1 MSPLPTTVPAIV
13 RTRVRAAVRRRAPRS
28 PREAEERAL
37 VLRLLSLLSQ
47 YPDEELAA
55 HRPGLASAVAALPRS
70 PAAAELSAFMDW
82 FTAQEP
88 DALARHYVETF
99 DLRRRSSLY
108 LTYYLHGDT
117 RRRGTALLT
126 LARRY
131 RAAGWDTDGGE
142 LPDHLPVVLEFAALA
157 GPGAGEAPLRMH
169 RRGLE
174 LIRHAL
180 TESGS
185 PYRHLLSAL
194 LGLLPPATDADRA
207 AVAKLAAEGP
217 PEEEVGLGPYGA
229 AHRADHG
236 AGHGAGHG
244 HPAYGDGEFDPPSA
258 FVSPTAAP
266 PARAPRTADGPR
278 PEGRS

>member
-1 MSPLPTTVPAIV
+1 
-13 RTRVRAAVRRRAPRS
+13 
-28 PREAEERAL
+28 
-37 VLRLLSLLSQ
+37 
-47 YPDEELAA
+47 
-55 HRPGLASAVAALPRS
+55 
-70 PAAAELSAFMDW
+70 
-82 FTAQEP
+82 
-88 DALARHYVETF
+88 
-99 DLRRRSSLY
+99 
-108 LTYYLHGDT
+108 
-117 RRRGTALLT
+117 
-126 LARRY
+126 
-131 RAAGWDTDGGE
+131 
-142 LPDHLPVVLEFAALA
+142 
-157 GPGAGEAPLRMH
+157 PGAGEAPLRMH

-229 AHRADHG
+229 AHRADRG

-244 HPAYGDGEFDPPSA
+244 HPACGDGEFAPPSA
-258 FVSPTAAP
+258 FVPPTAAP

>member
-1 MSPLPTTVPAIV
+1 M
-13 RTRVRAAVRRRAPRS
+13 
-28 PREAEERAL
+28 
-37 VLRLLSLLSQ
+37 
-47 YPDEELAA
+47 
-55 HRPGLASAVAALPRS
+55 
-70 PAAAELSAFMDW
+70 
-82 FTAQEP
+82 
-88 DALARHYVETF
+88 
-99 DLRRRSSLY
+99 
-108 LTYYLHGDT
+108 
-117 RRRGTALLT
+117 ALLT

-185 PYRHLLSAL
+185 PYRHPLSAL

-217 PEEEVGLGPYGA
+217 PEEEVGLDPYGA
-229 AHRADHG
+229 AHG

-244 HPAYGDGEFDPPSA
+244 HPAYGDAEFAPPSA
-258 FVSPTAAP
+258 FVPPTAAP
-266 PARAPRTADGPR
+266 PARAPRPADGPR
-278 PEGRS
+278 CEGRS